1 MENNLNRQALLRE
14 IQAVKFALIET
25 KLFLDT
31 HPCDRE
37 ALEYYRCK
45 KEKLDELLECWEKVC
60 PRICRDN
67 DEYRWAWVD
76 TPWPWQVEG

>member
-1 MENNLNRQALLRE
+1 MENNLQSLLRE

-31 HPCDRE
+31 HPCDCE
-37 ALEYYRCK
+37 AMEYYLCQ
-45 KEKLDELLECWEKVC
+45 KEKLEELTARWEKAC
-60 PRICRDN
+60 PDIRKEN
-67 DEYRWAWVD
+67 GQMRWAWVD